1 MMIKKMMMI
10 AAMLV
15 ASLGVSAQDD
25 ELKNEIGVYYGFGA
39 ASDIVSTIATAMTS
53 YSNSDQNGFW
63 GPIGIEYYYHV
74 TPGVAIG
81 AMASIAGCKWGDNGE
96 EKTKYY
102 TVMPSVKF
110 SWLRKE
116 HFGMYSSL
124 AAGIMVASLSGS
136 KNGGSD
142 SKVNFMGQL
151 TGLGAE
157 FGGQLRGFA
166 ELGFGERGVFTLG
179 LRYKF

>member
-1 MMIKKMMMI
+1 
-10 AAMLV
+10 
-15 ASLGVSAQDD
+15 
-25 ELKNEIGVYYGFGA
+25 
-39 ASDIVSTIATAMTS
+39 
-53 YSNSDQNGFW
+53 
-63 GPIGIEYYYHV
+63 V

-110 SWLRKE
+110 NWLRKE

-142 SKVNFMGQL
+142 SKTNFMCHV

-179 LRYKF
+179 

>member
-1 MMIKKMMMI
+1 MMKKKMMMI

-39 ASDIVSTIATAMTS
+39 ASGIVSTIATAMTS

-116 HFGMYSSL
+116 HFGMYSGV
-124 AAGIMVASLSGS
+124 AAGLMVASISGS
-136 KNGGSD
+136 KNGDSD

-157 FGGQLRGFA
+157 FGGQLCGFA

>member
-1 MMIKKMMMI
+1 
-10 AAMLV
+10 
-15 ASLGVSAQDD
+15 
-25 ELKNEIGVYYGFGA
+25 
-39 ASDIVSTIATAMTS
+39 
-53 YSNSDQNGFW
+53 
-63 GPIGIEYYYHV
+63 
-74 TPGVAIG
+74 
-81 AMASIAGCKWGDNGE
+81 
-96 EKTKYY
+96 
-102 TVMPSVKF
+102 MPSVKF
-110 SWLRKE
+110 NWLRKE

-136 KNGGSD
+136 KNGDSD